1 VKFGLEFFI
10 ANGLDACR
18 RLRDVGASRPRQL
31 FLDLKFHD
39 IPNTVA
45 GAVRSALA
53 IEPDYLTVHTCEG
66 VAPLHAALNVVDRYE
81 GKRPKLLGV
90 CVLTSNDVDEH
101 LFMIRATAAGLAGL
115 DGLICPPSFLRHVN
129 HLSKFLMVPGIRMP
143 ESERDDQK
151 NVATPF
157 VAMSEGANALV
168 IGRDITRAEDPLK
181 AVLAIKE
188 TLDQRSAVAVKLPP
202 TST

>member
-1 VKFGLEFFI
+1 M
-10 ANGLDACR
+10 
-18 RLRDVGASRPRQL
+18 
-31 FLDLKFHD
+31 
-39 IPNTVA
+39 
-45 GAVRSALA
+45 RSALA

-66 VAPLHAALNVVDRYE
+66 VAPLHAALNVVDRYS
-81 GKRPKLLGV
+81 GKRPKVLGV

-101 LFMIRATAAGLAGL
+101 MFMIRAIAACLAGL
-115 DGLICPPSFLRHVN
+115 DGLICPPSFLSNVR

-143 ESERDDQK
+143 NSDWVDQK

-157 VAMSEGANALV
+157 AAMSEGADALV

-188 TLDQRSAVAVKLPP
+188 TLI
-202 TST
+202 